1 MKNIKW
7 GVLAAAVML
16 IISVYG
22 CGGGAESSESE
33 RSEESFLSSSSSE
46 VSEESSQEESEI
58 SAEESS
64 EESSEGSDLESSEES
79 SEEESS
85 ESSEESTAESS
96 EPESSLP
103 DDADTDD
110 WKLVVV
116 NRANPIS
123 DDYDYSNI
131 TEKIGKYPFH
141 YEVAEQ
147 LRKMFA
153 AAKEDGYSLVIV
165 SGYRTKERSEVLY
178 NNKVAELK
186 KEGYSEEEALEEA
199 ARWIAPPGTS
209 EHHTG
214 LAADIVQAGY
224 FTKHSSLNWVFDEY
238 PEFEWLYEHCAE
250 YGFILRYPKD
260 KQDVTKITYEPW
272 HYRYVG
278 VEHAKKI
285 MDAGVCLEEYVGLA
299 EISE

>member
-1 MKNIKW
+1 MKGIKL
-7 GVLAAAVML
+7 GVLATAVML
-16 IISVYG
+16 MISVYG
-22 CGGGAESSESE
+22 CGAGTENSEST
-33 RSEESFLSSSSSE
+33 EESFLSSSSSE
-46 VSEESSQEESEI
+46 VSEETSQEESSKEESES
-58 SAEESS
+58 SAEESEDSSEESS
-64 EESSEGSDLESSEES
+64 EESSE
-79 SEEESS
+79 
-85 ESSEESTAESS
+85 AS
-96 EPESSLP
+96 EPESSIP
-103 DDADTDD
+103 DEIDTDD

-116 NRANPIS
+116 NRANPIA
-123 DDYDYSNI
+123 DDYDYSPI

-153 AAKEDGYSLVIV
+153 AAKKDGYSLVIV

-299 EISE
+299 EIGE

>member
-7 GVLAAAVML
+7 GVIAAAVML
-16 IISVYG
+16 ILSAYG
-22 CGGGAESSESE
+22 CTAGVESSED
-33 RSEESFLSSSSSE
+33 SEESFLSSSSSE
-46 VSEESSQEESEI
+46 VSEESSQEESKS
-58 SAEESS
+58 SAEESM

-79 SEEESS
+79 SEEESLESSES
-85 ESSEESTAESS
+85 ESSVS
-96 EPESSLP
+96 
-103 DDADTDD
+103 DDVDTDD

-141 YEVAEQ
+141 YEVAQQ

-178 NNKVAELK
+178 NNKVAQLK
-186 KEGYSEEEALEEA
+186 AEGYSEKDALEEA

-285 MDAGVCLEEYVGLA
+285 MESGVCLEEYVGLA